1 MLKVFELILLTT
13 SGNAGAPRG
22 RRKLSFKR
30 GQDLRIGK
38 LQEEDGEWY
47 ASCVDSGWHE
57 EWFPLSSTDG
67 GCVALKFPDSYYELS
82 LVDPEEMTMPELRAA
97 LVECGLNGKTLG
109 LGNKTAKEELVER
122 LQGVWKERA
131 ADRLRAVN
139 ALRAS
144 IEKAAAA
151 RLQAVNALRA
161 PIEKAEVERREV
173 LEMLQEYDT
182 QKAAKAQAEIYWKA
196 TLSEGHNGA
205 VTQVQFTPDGATLVS
220 QSKPPKPPRKRGGEP
235 PFQQD
240 FGASAASAASAGQ
253 SADSTLFWDV
263 VTGMRKDKVAIEQF
277 AFPNAGIKLPQ
288 GWRVGPFLVTKT
300 DDLLLVADVDGGA
313 NDGAAASKKKLA
325 AFFRAPSAIS
335 RISCAGDKIAVACDN
350 FAVLMLHAEWL
361 SGGDAAHSSLVTV
374 CEAEEEMREA

>member
-1 MLKVFELILLTT
+1 MTVPELRAALVE
-13 SGNAGAPRG
+13 RG
-22 RRKLSFKR
+22 PSVTLN
-30 GQDLRIGK
+30 
-38 LQEEDGEWY
+38 
-47 ASCVDSGWHE
+47 
-57 EWFPLSSTDG
+57 
-67 GCVALKFPDSYYELS
+67 FPDSYYEPSQVDPAKMTVPELRAALVESGLS
-82 LVDPEEMTMPELRAA
+82 TQKLEVGLVDPAETLVDPEEMTMPELRAA
-97 LVECGLNGKTLG
+97 LVECGRDGKTSAARG
-109 LGNKTAKEELVER
+109 SATAKEQLVEK
-122 LQGVWKERA
+122 LQSVFKEA
-131 ADRLRAVN
+131 AAARLRAVN
-139 ALRAS
+139 ALQAS

-277 AFPNAGIKLPQ
+277 AFPNGGIKLPQ